1 MRARTSDADILPR
14 TLDLEGL
21 GDCAPFD
28 AAAIFPRNTT
38 ERINLMIHFHRAEI
52 ARMAGWR
59 DRIDR
64 TTNWAI
70 TVVAASLSYA
80 FSSASVSHVTLI
92 ACMVMVACLLFIE
105 ARRYR
110 FFDVFRCRVRS
121 LERNYYAGLMS
132 IDSQPDEGWLAR
144 LGSDLRNPTFKM
156 KLFEALKRRL
166 KRNYLCLLLIVLAAW
181 MLKVY
186 LGVAV
191 SGSSNDLARF
201 LDAASVGTIP
211 GQFVV
216 ALISMVY
223 LSLLV
228 FAYLPGREMDH
239 LPLGG
244 VNV

>member
-1 MRARTSDADILPR
+1 MRARSSEADIRPR

-28 AAAIFPRNTT
+28 PAAIFPRNST

-80 FSSASVSHVTLI
+80 FSSASVSHVTLT

-110 FFDVFRCRVRS
+110 FFVFHCRVRS

-132 IDSQPDEGWLAR
+132 VDPHPDDRWLAR

-166 KRNYLCLLLIVLAAW
+166 RRNCLWLLLIVLGAW
-181 MLKVY
+181 LLKVH
-186 LGVAV
+186 LAVAF
-191 SGSSNDLARF
+191 SGSSDDLARF
-201 LDAASVGTIP
+201 LDAASVGTIR

-216 ALISMVY
+216 VLISVVS

-228 FAYLPGREMDH
+228 FACLPGREMDH

>member
-1 MRARTSDADILPR
+1 MPARNSDADILPR

-28 AAAIFPRNTT
+28 PAAIFPRNST

-105 ARRYR
+105 ARRFGSSTYSAAGCA
-110 FFDVFRCRVRS
+110 VLIAITMLGRCRSIRTPTTGGS
-121 LERNYYAGLMS
+121 RDLEV
-132 IDSQPDEGWLAR
+132 
-144 LGSDLRNPTFKM
+144 TF
-156 KLFEALKRRL
+156 AIRHSR
-166 KRNYLCLLLIVLAAW
+166 
-181 MLKVY
+181 
-186 LGVAV
+186 
-191 SGSSNDLARF
+191 
-201 LDAASVGTIP
+201 
-211 GQFVV
+211 
-216 ALISMVY
+216 
-223 LSLLV
+223 
-228 FAYLPGREMDH
+228 
-239 LPLGG
+239 
-244 VNV
+244 